1 MIIDSDILKLFLL
14 VVIILACIIGDII
27 FCFWIFK
34 LHDRIMNY
42 TLGKT
47 QDLSRNTPK

>member
-1 MIIDSDILKLFLL
+1 MILDPDLWKLFLL
-14 VVIILACIIGDII
+14 VVIIFACIIGDII

-47 QDLSRNTPK
+47 QDLLRNTPK